1 MHAAEPGL
9 GSLFFLFFIGHSFKL
24 APRPLESSPSGS
36 LLLQAPI
43 AWTDNLEGITYAV
56 PVLKLR
62 APDRHNINPFPSL
75 NTASAV
81 QSQGYTLLPTNPA
94 NLQHTL
100 IRAYSRHDI
109 SLKKQEPIKCA
120 KDESDVVMR
129 CSEAVFWLHHFSV

>member
-1 MHAAEPGL
+1 MGVYAHQALGGGIQQCRATAANSIALSKQEP
-9 GSLFFLFFIGHSFKL
+9 SQHS
-24 APRPLESSPSGS
+24 R
-36 LLLQAPI
+36 
-43 AWTDNLEGITYAV
+43 TYAV